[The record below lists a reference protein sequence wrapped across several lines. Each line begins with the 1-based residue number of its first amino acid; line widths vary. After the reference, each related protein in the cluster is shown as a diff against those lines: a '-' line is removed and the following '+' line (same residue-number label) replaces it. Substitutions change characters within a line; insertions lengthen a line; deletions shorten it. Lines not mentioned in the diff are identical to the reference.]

1 MKTKL
6 QLLSIILV
14 FACASSTIFS
24 ACKKDITGISTDI
37 KNIYDL
43 NVDPAF
49 EFQTTKDVGIQ
60 VTMLDNNNGPVAG
73 MRVDIYTAFP
83 DSGGERIINGS
94 IYAQGSF

>member
-1 MKTKL
+1 MITKL
-6 QLLSIILV
+6 RLLSTILV
-14 FACASSTIFS
+14 VACTSSSIFIS
-24 ACKKDITGISTDI
+24 CKKDNTGQSTDI

-43 NVDPAF
+43 SVDPAF

-83 DSGGERIINGS
+83 DSGGEKKLKGGTGS
-94 IYAQGSF
+94 PCVF